1 MDTELWPQIPAAR
14 TLADQVFHVVRKR
27 ILERK
32 LNPGEFVR
40 VEDISRGLG
49 VSRTPVREALSRL
62 ASEGFLEHIPHRG
75 FRVPQESLTDL
86 LELYPI
92 VSALELL
99 AGRLALPNLT
109 SEDIL
114 RLKELNVRLR
124 DARDRNDVTAA
135 IEINNE
141 FHHTICA
148 RSRNRRLTEILGDLR
163 SQVNRLEIWYYSS
176 REHTEISIREH
187 DEIIRLVEH
196 GKFDEAL
203 AIFERNMLWTYTML
217 LEDTESLDA
226 VRSNG
231 AHLAAGRPLSP
242 SSNLDPPR

>member
-1 MDTELWPQIPAAR
+1 MSTDLWPQIPAAR

-49 VSRTPVREALSRL
+49 VSRTPVREALGRL

-75 FRVPQESLTDL
+75 FRVPEESLTDL

-109 SEDIL
+109 PEDI
-114 RLKELNVRLR
+114 RKLKELNARLC

-135 IEINNE
+135 IELNNE

-187 DEIIRLVEH
+187 DEIIRLVEQ

-203 AIFERNMLWTYTML
+203 AIFERNMLWTYTIL
-217 LEDTESLDA
+217 LEETESSDA
-226 VRSNG
+226 TSSDA
-231 AHLAAGRPLSP
+231 AHSGPTRPP
-242 SSNLDPPR
+242 SAWSNLNQPR